1 MVLCSN
7 GLCKWCCV
15 AMGFVNGIVGPFW
28 ALPTRK
34 IFWAF
39 CGDSVILWPNFG
51 SNVIS
56 IICGKSKLDN
66 MWDIMGNIC
75 EEAQGNL

>member
-1 MVLCSN
+1 MVLLGLF
-7 GLCKWCCV
+7 GLCPQEK
-15 AMGFVNGIVGPFW
+15 
-28 ALPTRK
+28 L
-34 IFWAF
+34 FWAF

-66 MWDIMGNIC
+66 MGNI
-75 EEAQGNL
+75 